1 MALIELLKPVSWN
14 PNVSELP
21 SGSWAGLISNVD
33 EPFTSPD
40 GSTISCS
47 TASVACEIDF
57 SDVVFI
63 RNGIDE
69 ILTVVPQIRMRSDTP
84 LTVYMYLRKYGNVLS
99 YQDLF
104 VLGDNVFRNW
114 SIYKTSWHGAFA
126 GTDANALDSIQM
138 NLIVFNA
145 EPWNL
150 QVDTIGI
157 QVQYQNPLGIET
169 KPGEGLLGI
178 DTGPPTRLVRNYARP
193 SLGTIQFVPKDVEFF
208 RQEIE
213 RPDNYYLILE
223 QSLPVLNSTYFP
235 GKATLT
241 LAGTLQ
247 SYYGIPTDDGALTL
261 AGKAPDDIDQTENQR
276 ITVPDS
282 YTSHLLLSGQN
293 VGDEDTVMPDRLR
306 ATLSGKVPTAE
317 RSWKSTPD
325 TASLNVDIPP
335 SPERI
340 WPESWAPNG
349 WLGNIEDIDEPLDE
363 ADGLVIYTNQPS
375 LICTIDFSDVQDI
388 RDGVDTIT
396 GLLPLFRI
404 WASAATKL
412 YYYIYVEDTFRASG
426 TLSTSGGVFTN
437 FILPDFLWGPFVAGT
452 DTGPINSFQMRLAIF
467 DSGVTVDVDV
477 ISLYVI
483 YDRVMTTNPLLG
495 EAIIPTKGTL
505 SLQGKVPT
513 ALNTTD
519 AVPSGSV
526 SLSGEQPL
534 LFRSLI
540 LNLSGKGIA
549 LDAALPV
556 PGTALAFTGKAPII
570 RSIIPDAATLSL
582 TGKRPAFV
590 FGTVIPPG
598 DHGIISLSTRYD
610 IEHIATPTDELEF

>member
-157 QVQYQNPLGIET
+157 QVQYQNPPGIET

-208 RQEIE
+208 RQEIV
-213 RPDNYYLILE
+213 RLDNYYLILS
-223 QSLPVLNSTYFP
+223 QHTPVLDSTYYP
-235 GKATLT
+235 GKSSLT
-241 LAGTLQ
+241 LAGSTPLP
-247 SYYGIPTDDGALTL
+247 SFDFLPGKASVAL
-261 AGKAPDDIDQTENQR
+261 AGK
-276 ITVPDS
+276 VPDS
-282 YTSHLLLSGQN
+282 IDVTADIVISIPDRGKLYTQGQEVGDEDSVLPSRTHLRLEGQQPDVERSWTVIPETGPLALSGQALLLSGTVLIAKGTADLTGKNTERINSGESPDSETLDLTGKVPQ
-293 VGDEDTVMPDRLR
+293 VGQGVLTPAGRLSIR
-306 ATLSGKVPTAE
+306 EHSSLPVPRGALALAGSAPIVRSIIIQVGGLALSGKKPV
-317 RSWKSTPD
+317 
-325 TASLNVDIPP
+325 
-335 SPERI
+335 
-340 WPESWAPNG
+340 
-349 WLGNIEDIDEPLDE
+349 LD
-363 ADGLVIYTNQPS
+363 
-375 LICTIDFSDVQDI
+375 F
-388 RDGVDTIT
+388 
-396 GLLPLFRI
+396 
-404 WASAATKL
+404 ATVL
-412 YYYIYVEDTFRASG
+412 
-426 TLSTSGGVFTN
+426 
-437 FILPDFLWGPFVAGT
+437 
-452 DTGPINSFQMRLAIF
+452 
-467 DSGVTVDVDV
+467 
-477 ISLYVI
+477 
-483 YDRVMTTNPLLG
+483 
-495 EAIIPTKGTL
+495 
-505 SLQGKVPT
+505 
-513 ALNTTD
+513 
-519 AVPSGSV
+519 
-526 SLSGEQPL
+526 
-534 LFRSLI
+534 
-540 LNLSGKGIA
+540 
-549 LDAALPV
+549 
-556 PGTALAFTGKAPII
+556 
-570 RSIIPDAATLSL
+570 
-582 TGKRPAFV
+582 
-590 FGTVIPPG
+590 PPG
-598 DHGIISLSTRYD
+598 DHGIISVSTRRG
-610 IEHIATPTDELEF
+610 IEHIGTPSDEIEL